1 MEHYHPNF
9 YNIFPFRKEECSMI
23 IFKNNITRIL
33 RKKSNIIFMIILPIL
48 TMVISLKFTNVS
60 YPPTVGII
68 DRDNTELTSFL
79 INSLENNCEVVFID
93 EDDIKDKLIK
103 GAIEFAI
110 NIPNGFT
117 ENIITN
123 KESKVNTYKIKDTEH
138 TIPLSM
144 SLNNNINSFKNIA
157 RATEGDYESFYKG
170 LDSYKSGN
178 LGVEYKNIE
187 GTDRKQDK
195 LLQSFGFIIM
205 FMMYLSNN
213 VARLMLE
220 DKRYK
225 TYARIFCSPISSK
238 SYMLQNIL
246 SFITIIFIQVAIVF
260 TVATKMININL
271 GSSIKGMFL
280 LLIIFGV
287 CSVAMAV
294 AINILSKDMRQGNV
308 TSQFIILPMSLL
320 GGCFWPR
327 EIMPKFL
334 QQLARFIPVTWTL
347 EGIEKLLFQPDIKIA
362 GTEIIILILFSTVFF
377 LLGLNRRNNME
388 L

>member
-1 MEHYHPNF
+1 
-9 YNIFPFRKEECSMI
+9 MI